1 MANGS
6 KFRLPAQG
14 FFLEPQSASKA
25 GGGGFKSP
33 MFPDLAVVHQLERN
47 LFWANFG
54 QRKEHLPANFEDFAR
69 FKEIHIISAEEGETS
84 VIEYRWPL
92 ENFFHEFIEEG
103 SSRFSDIKL
112 APRSRDF
119 TQRANQRLFDDL
131 QASGKTQGQF
141 NYCGYR
147 FSLGCV
153 SLAQGLGIKYQRKGA
168 ISQTGSPA
176 GL

>member
-14 FFLEPQSASKA
+14 FFLEPQNASKA
-25 GGGGFKSP
+25 GGEGFKSP

-69 FKEIHIISAEEGETS
+69 FKEVHIIIAEEGETS

-112 APRSRDF
+112 VLHVPQTSHKERINA
-119 TQRANQRLFDDL
+119 
-131 QASGKTQGQF
+131 
-141 NYCGYR
+141 
-147 FSLGCV
+147 FSMTFKPLKK
-153 SLAQGLGIKYQRKGA
+153 LKGTLTIVA
-168 ISQTGSPA
+168 TDIAWGVCLWPKD
-176 GL
+176 